1 MNEKIKT
8 ARKKAG
14 LKQEELAMLAKI
26 GRTTLSKIENCKQ
39 GISLVQLRRIANAL
53 KIDITELVKND

>member
-1 MNEKIKT
+1 MNEKIKE

-14 LKQEELAMLAKI
+14 LKQEELAMQAKI

-39 GISLVQLRRIANAL
+39 SVSVIQLKRIADAL
-53 KIDITELVKND
+53 KIDIAELIRNE